1 MRLTRVTEV
10 HHRPGGY
17 YFKVWR
23 SFPAVFAVSIST
35 AVCLCLIAF
44 LEQSQPEFSV
54 FHFLYAA
61 IAAVVVFVG
70 LLAYHI
76 WKSFQRSEW
85 GIYIDP
91 DGLFI
96 NTRPALGRFNAGGE
110 AKVIHLACR
119 DIDSARQIDDIARLY
134 PGSFRHLEK
143 STITALE
150 LTVRGCAS
158 AELRD
163 WLKYLSLGPRLDE
176 LIIVPILLDDKALM
190 VYWRNEDLLLFPECA
205 RALDALGEYGVA
217 IADTVTVG
225 SGLGKELNKES

>member
-1 MRLTRVTEV
+1 MQIIRVNEV

-23 SFPAVFAVSIST
+23 SFPSVFAVSIS
-35 AVCLCLIAF
+35 AVVCLCLIAF
-44 LEQSQPEFSV
+44 LEQSQPEISFFQFS
-54 FHFLYAA
+54 FAA
-61 IAAVVVFVG
+61 VAAVVVYVG
-70 LLAYHI
+70 LFVYHI

-96 NTRPALGRFNAGGE
+96 NTRPALGRSNADGE
-110 AKVIHLACR
+110 ARVIHLAYQ
-119 DIDSARQIDDIARLY
+119 DIESARQIDDIARLY

-150 LTVRGCAS
+150 LTIRDCAS

-163 WLKYLSLGPRLDE
+163 WLRRLSLGPRLDE
-176 LIIVPILLDDKALM
+176 LIIVPILLDDKALI

-225 SGLGKELNKES
+225 IGLGKEVNKES